1 MFSEMLKTGVTDP
14 GERTSWHT
22 QGINPR
28 WRWWAADHQGGSEIY
43 VIATRNTRLQ
53 SNDFVSFSWS

>member
-28 WRWWAADHQGGSEIY
+28 WTWWTADHQGGSEIY
-43 VIATRNTRLQ
+43 VTAT
-53 SNDFVSFSWS
+53 